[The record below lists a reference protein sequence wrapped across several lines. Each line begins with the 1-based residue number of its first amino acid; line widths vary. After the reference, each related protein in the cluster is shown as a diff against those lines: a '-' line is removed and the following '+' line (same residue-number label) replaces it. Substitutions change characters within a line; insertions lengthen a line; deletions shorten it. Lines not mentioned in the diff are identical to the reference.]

1 MRIRLLAAWG
11 VWGSLALAGCQ
22 SVQTTQSGIVGVDRQ
37 QTFSRLVSAE
47 EINQSAVQA
56 YQKVL
61 QDARQKGELNRDPAQ
76 LQRVRAIASRL
87 IPATGAF
94 RQDAPG
100 WKWEVNIIAASEV
113 NAWCMPGGKI
123 AVYSG
128 LISALNAS
136 DDELASVIGHEIG
149 HALREHSR
157 EQVSHKMNEGLVIG
171 VGAAILGVGQVGQQI
186 AQSLLDVTLNLPHSR
201 TDETEADRI
210 GVELAARAGYDPR
223 AAVALWQ
230 KMEKVGGGRPPQW
243 LSTHP
248 DPANRMKDLQDY
260 AQRLYPL
267 YQKNRRPEG

>member
-1 MRIRLLAAWG
+1 MRTRWLCA
-11 VWGSLALAGCQ
+11 VWLFSVLALTACET
-22 SVQTTQSGIVGVDRQ
+22 VQTTQSGVVGVDRK
-37 QTFSRLVSAE
+37 QTFLVSSD

-61 QDARQKGELNRDPAQ
+61 GDAKQKGELDRDPAQ
-76 LQRVRAIASRL
+76 LQRVRAIAARL
-87 IPATGAF
+87 VPATGAF

-100 WKWEVNIIAASEV
+100 WKWEVNVISSDEV

-128 LISALNAS
+128 LINSLHPT
-136 DDELASVIGHEIG
+136 DDELATVIGHEIA

-157 EQVSHKMNEGLVIG
+157 EQVSHQMGQQLLIG
-171 VGAAILGVGQVGQQI
+171 VGAAVLGVGDLGQQV
-186 AQSLLDVTLNLPHSR
+186 AQSLLDVTFNLPHSR

-223 AAVALWQ
+223 AAITLWQ
-230 KMEKVGGGRPPQW
+230 KMEKLAGSRPPQW

-248 DPANRMKDLQDY
+248 DPANRTKDLEVY
-260 AQRLYPL
+260 AQRVYPL
-267 YQKNRRPEG
+267 YQQAKK